1 MDSSRTTAG
10 GCGRSSSSVD
20 HSEFGTYLAQ
30 QRQLRGMTR
39 EEVAERTK
47 ISPSLLEALENGNA
61 ERLPE
66 RIFVANYVR
75 AYAQVIGLSPEEA
88 LLRYEEIYSG
98 GSAAAVAPVE
108 VDQRRRRS
116 QTSRVLLVL
125 AVLLVVAAAAGAFV
139 WWGGFAG

>member
-98 GSAAAVAPVE
+98 GSAAAAPVE
-108 VDQRRRRS
+108 VDRRGRRS

-125 AVLLVVAAAAGAFV
+125 AVLLVVAAAVGVFL